1 MPLKIQRENSEDAH
15 LSPAKPAIQMRG
27 GSLAGQL
34 PVSAQGVRQ
43 ADPLSFF
50 L

>member
-1 MPLKIQRENSEDAH
+1 MPLKIQWENSEDAN
-15 LSPAKPAIQMRG
+15 LSPAKPAIQMHG

-43 ADPLSFF
+43 ADRLSFF